1 MAIADFTL
9 TFDDFDALRT
19 VILNHCGIWL
29 GESKLSFL
37 QLRLAERL
45 RARNISTAQEYYYF
59 IKYDPQGSEELQQLI
74 DAITIN
80 ETWFFRETGPVEAW
94 LATILPELLKKQ
106 GGTLSL
112 WSAGCATG
120 EEPYTLAML
129 LLDAQRTSARRFS
142 ILATDISQQAL
153 EAARNASYD
162 PYSLRRTEERWQ
174 KQYFQP
180 DGLRYL
186 VNEEARRMV
195 HFGQANL
202 VDNTL
207 AQRIQKM
214 DLILCR
220 NVLIYLSDAG
230 RAVALDTFYRALK
243 PGGHLILGHSESLI
257 HVRTSFEIA
266 RLEGK
271 ILYRK

>member
-1 MAIADFTL
+1 MSAASTL

-19 VILNHCGIWL
+19 LILDHSGIWL
-29 GESKLSFL
+29 GDSKLTFL
-37 QLRLAERL
+37 QSRVAERL
-45 RARNISTAQEYYYF
+45 RAWNISTAQEYYYF
-59 IKYDPQGSEELQQLI
+59 LKYDPHGSEELQQLL
-74 DAITIN
+74 DAITVN
-80 ETWFFRETGPVEAW
+80 ETWFFREIEPVAAW
-94 LATILPELLKKQ
+94 CALILPELLPMKDE
-106 GGTLSL
+106 TVSL

-129 LLDAQRTSARRFS
+129 LLELQPHHTRRFA
-142 ILATDISQQAL
+142 ILATDISLHAL
-153 EAARNASYD
+153 EMARSASYD

-174 KQYFQP
+174 KQHFRQ
-180 DGLRYL
+180 DGPRYL
-186 VNEEARRMV
+186 VKEEARRMV
-195 HFGQANL
+195 RFGQANL
-202 VDNTL
+202 VDAAL

-230 RAVALDTFYRALK
+230 RDRALDTFYHALK

-257 HVRTSFEIA
+257 HTRTPFEIA
-266 RLEGK
+266 RIDGK